1 MFDVTLE
8 PLEMAYPSHVQV
20 AGQSLSAVHTME
32 SATQLDV
39 VSVVVVHPL
48 VGAAPP
54 STASSGGGVM
64 TPASTAGSAGGL
76 VAMGGDATVV
86 PAELE
91 ELALDGYP
99 APVPVPDAPPPLAL
113 AQQLVCVSGTHVK
126 WSPQSALTLH
136 GNSYLGM
143 QALGSVTVVHVG
155 GGHATCMNPPSAS
168 VLAQAPGEP
177 HSWYESAWHTMSGA
191 QSSSVKQ
198 GASWQV

>member
-1 MFDVTLE
+1 
-8 PLEMAYPSHVQV
+8 
-20 AGQSLSAVHTME
+20 ME

-48 VGAAPP
+48 VGAEPP

-76 VAMGGDATVV
+76 VATGGDATVV
-86 PAELE
+86 PAEPDE
-91 ELALDGYP
+91 PALDP
-99 APVPVPDAPPPLAL
+99 TPVPVAPPPLAL
-113 AQQLVCVSGTHVK
+113 AQQAVCVSGTQVK

-136 GNSYLGM
+136 GNSYLGR

-155 GGHATCMNPPSAS
+155 GVGGGHATGETPPSAS
-168 VLAQAPGEP
+168 AGPPLTQASPAEE
-177 HSWYESAWHTMSGA
+177 HSWYESVWHTMSGA
-191 QSSSVKQ
+191 QSASVAQ